1 MVAIPITAE
10 RRRGPFTGGPLRG
23 FSPTYVATDIRR
35 VMRNRRAMIFSVA
48 LPTLMYVIFGSTQGY
63 SKDMIGHANVA
74 AYVMVHMAVY
84 GAILVTTTNSAA
96 VALEQQAGWT
106 RTLRLTPLSPAGYV
120 TTKAVVALAVAI
132 LPLALLSVVGVA
144 TGARAPIG
152 IWLASV
158 VLGWIGSVTFAAFGL
173 ALGSAFR
180 SEAAMQ
186 AAGGILTLL
195 AFAGNVFVP
204 LSGAMFTFSQFTPM
218 YGVNAVA
225 TYPLTNGWSSA
236 QEYAP
241 LWVGLVNMAVW
252 LVIFSVAAAYFYRR
266 STDRQ

>member
-1 MVAIPITAE
+1 MVAIPTTTQS
-10 RRRGPFTGGPLRG
+10 RRGLFARGPLRG

-35 VMRNRRAMIFSVA
+35 VTRNRRAMIFSVA
-48 LPTLMYVIFGSTQGY
+48 LPTLMYIIFGSTQGY

-84 GAILVTTTNSAA
+84 GAIIVTTTNAAA

-106 RTLRLTPLSPAGYV
+106 RTLRLTPLSPLGYI
-120 TTKAVVALAVAI
+120 TTKAAVALAVAV
-132 LPLALLSVVGVA
+132 LPLLLLSVVGVA
-144 TGARAPIG
+144 TGAKAPVG
-152 IWLASV
+152 IWIGSV
-158 VLGWIGSVTFAAFGL
+158 VLGWLGSAVFAAFGL

-204 LSGAMFTFSQFTPM
+204 LTGAMFTFSQFTPM

-225 TYPLTNGWSSA
+225 TYPLTNGWSS
-236 QEYAP
+236 QHEYAP
-241 LWVGLVNMAVW
+241 LWVGLLNMVVW
-252 LVIFSVAAAYFYRR
+252 AIIFSVAAAYFYRR